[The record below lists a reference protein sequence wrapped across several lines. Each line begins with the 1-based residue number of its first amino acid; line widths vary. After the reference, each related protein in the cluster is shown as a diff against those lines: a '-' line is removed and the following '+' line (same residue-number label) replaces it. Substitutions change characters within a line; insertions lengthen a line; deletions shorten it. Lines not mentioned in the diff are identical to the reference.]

1 MKSLLL
7 YCIPLFTILVS
18 SNYLRGQD
26 KSDQV
31 IVKQVYEVL
40 QNKNV
45 TSNEIAAL
53 TNHKNWDKIEDT
65 KSTNHS
71 ISLRAI
77 IKNEWQSILFKNLSF
92 QLSGNNKIIVTGIV
106 NGRKSTECEYVSTR
120 FKHYWSLK
128 DGKVIGFLE

>member
-53 TNHKNWDKIEDT
+53 TNHKNWDEIEDT

-92 QLSGNNKIIVTGIV
+92 QLSDNNKIIVTGIV